1 MAAGG
6 QGEDDSP
13 SSTLSPLEKKEQGA
27 LRSSETLSGSTAQRE
42 GPRIGNGDAA
52 EDRGSRSDCK
62 GVTARKEK
70 ALYFPSILPGRK
82 RKLPKRRLQC
92 LIAKQGIWF
101 ELAESTPPPSHTY
114 NTHTHTHTH
123 TRLAQA
129 QSSPRKSA
137 QPQPSALQPWLRIPA
152 LQSQPAGTLT
162 HPARRGAPRGRTRG
176 RGQFCAPAWGRS
188 KEGAELEAA
197 DRSSTAPSGWLN
209 H

>member
-114 NTHTHTHTH
+114 NTHTHTHAWL
-123 TRLAQA
+123 RL
-129 QSSPRKSA
+129 SPLPGSPPSLN
-137 QPQPSALQPWLRIPA
+137 PQPSSRGSGFPPCNPSRPGHSLT
-152 LQSQPAGTLT
+152 QPAEELPGAALGAGGSFV
-162 HPARRGAPRGRTRG
+162 PPPGGAPRRG
-176 RGQFCAPAWGRS
+176 RS
-188 KEGAELEAA
+188 
-197 DRSSTAPSGWLN
+197 
-209 H
+209 